1 MSKSRRERDAFGR
14 EEVRSSRG
22 GGSTLA
28 ALLLLALAALAA
40 YHNSFSGPFIF
51 DDTRSIVVNP
61 DTRHLATTLRGDPQI
76 NPSRPLLRVSLWIN
90 YALGGQEVR
99 GYHVLNL
106 VLHLLAAWTLWA
118 LARRMLESPA
128 LRDRYGQQAW
138 GLALAIALLWTVHP
152 LQTES
157 VTYVVQRTEVLAG
170 WFYLLTLYSV
180 ARSAS
185 AAGWRVSA
193 WSVAAVVSCLLGMAS
208 KETVATAPL
217 LTLAMDRIFYAPS
230 WKRLWQLRWG
240 LYVAL
245 ACTWIFQAML
255 LVMASSATRIGFI
268 FGMRWWEYA

>member
-1 MSKSRRERDAFGR
+1 MR
-14 EEVRSSRG
+14 
-22 GGSTLA
+22 STLA
-28 ALLLLALAALAA
+28 ALVLLALAALAA

-51 DDTRSIVVNP
+51 DDTRSIVENP
-61 DTRHLATTLRGDPQI
+61 DIRQLATTLHGDPRL

-106 VLHLLAAWTLWA
+106 VLHILAAWTLWA

-157 VTYVVQRTEVLAG
+157 VTYVVQRTEVFAG

-185 AAGWRVSA
+185 AAGGRVWA

-217 LTLAMDRIFYAPS
+217 LALALDRIFYAPS
-230 WKRLWQLRWG
+230 WKQLWQLRWG
-240 LYVAL
+240 LYAAL
-245 ACTWIFQAML
+245 ASTWI
-255 LVMASSATRIGFI
+255 RIIG
-268 FGMRWWEYA
+268 RT